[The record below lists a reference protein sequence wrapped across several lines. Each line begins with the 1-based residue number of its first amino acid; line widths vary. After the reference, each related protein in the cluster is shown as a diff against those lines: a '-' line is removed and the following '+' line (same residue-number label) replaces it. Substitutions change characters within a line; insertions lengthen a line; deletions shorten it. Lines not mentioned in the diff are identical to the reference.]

1 MARDRLRSGLTTVPV
16 DASDGDSPGS
26 LEEISADDF
35 KGSRVWMG
43 YPTVSRNYGQSFY
56 SFAWAQAVQNKPL
69 GLDQTKQEEEELELA
84 MLNEEASD
92 EREEGELEEG
102 EIELGLGCDVQ
113 EEEKKESGAFEMIDL
128 DSDAPDRESKD
139 SEERESK
146 ESEEIGD
153 FDQRVGLILE
163 EIENVTIEEAEK
175 YLSLNF
181 IQF

>member
-1 MARDRLRSGLTTVPV
+1 MARGRLRSGVTTVSG
-16 DASDGDSPGS
+16 DTSDGDSSGS

-35 KGSRVWMG
+35 KRSNVWMG
-43 YPTVSRNYGQSFY
+43 YPTVSRNYGQSLY

-69 GLDQTKQEEEELELA
+69 GLDQMSNPKQEKEEPEFA
-84 MLNEEASD
+84 VLNEEASD

-102 EIELGLGCDVQ
+102 EIELGLGCDVP
-113 EEEKKESGAFEMIDL
+113 EEEKKESGDFEMIDL

-175 YLSLNF
+175 
-181 IQF
+181 